1 MLFLC
6 LFLYSCIYFQLPYAG
21 VKVLE
26 GVGVEQVLT
35 EESRVSE
42 VVTTAGNIK
51 CEYFVNAA
59 GLVRGDSFLFFQISC
74 INIYFLVLIVKI

>member
-1 MLFLC
+1 M
-6 LFLYSCIYFQLPYAG
+6 
-21 VKVLE
+21 LE

-59 GLVRGDSFLFFQISC
+59 GLVRRQL
-74 INIYFLVLIVKI
+74 